1 VPLNENEY
9 MGTNDFSFVME
20 KSLLWENN
28 IKTDLGEIRCDG

>member
-1 VPLNENEY
+1 VSLNEKEHK
-9 MGTNDFSFVME
+9 GTNDFSFVTE